1 MVFAP
6 AHNWWALAVRGVL
19 AVVFG
24 ILALSW
30 PGITLWVLAL
40 VYGAYALADGVF
52 ALTAAI
58 AGTAAR
64 RPWGMLLLEGI
75 VGILI
80 GLFAVLW
87 TPAVAAA
94 LAYLVAFW
102 AVVTGIL
109 EVLAAIRLRQHITSE
124 WALVVGGVLSVLLGV
139 FLVVWP
145 PLLAVF
151 LGWYALLW
159 GVLVLILAFRLRQW
173 SRQLPTL
180 KPY

>member
-6 AHNWWALAVRGVL
+6 ARNWWALAIRGAV

-24 ILALSW
+24 VIALAW
-30 PGITLWVLAL
+30 PGITLWTLAL
-40 VYGAYALADGVF
+40 VYGAYAFVDGVF
-52 ALTAAI
+52 ALAAAI

-87 TPAVAAA
+87 TPAVAVA

-102 AVVTGIL
+102 AVLTGIL
-109 EVLAAIRLRQHITSE
+109 EILAAIRLRQHITSE
-124 WALVVGGVLSVLLGV
+124 WALVLGGVLSVLLGV
-139 FLVVWP
+139 LLILWP

-151 LGWYALLW
+151 LGWYAIVW
-159 GVLVLILAFRLRQW
+159 GVLLLTLAFRLRQW